1 MQKYQKG
8 LVLIGVI
15 GILLA
20 VVIAV
25 YPGSDSNG
33 QETGVVKASEIE
45 VDTELNTELQEET
58 DQTAKKIALTFD
70 DGPEEGST
78 DVLLDG
84 LKERGVKVT
93 FFVIGNCA
101 ENNPELVKRMDEEG
115 HLVGNHTY
123 SHVDIAHM
131 DDASAIEEIEK
142 TNTIIKEI
150 IGKPTEF
157 VRPPFGAWQENLE
170 QKMDVIPVMWTV
182 DPLDWTT
189 DNVDEIVNKVVTK
202 TEDGDII
209 LLHDCYLTSVQA
221 AFRIIDLLS
230 AQGYEFVTADELIL
244 N

>member
-8 LVLIGVI
+8 LIMIGVI
-15 GILLA
+15 GIMLA

-25 YPGSDSNG
+25 YPESGTG
-33 QETGVVKASEIE
+33 RETDAVKASEIE
-45 VDTELNTELQEET
+45 VDTELNTETQEET

-84 LKERGVKVT
+84 LKERGVKAT
-93 FFVIGNCA
+93 FFVIGKCA
-101 ENNPELVKRMDEEG
+101 ERNPELIKRMDAEG
-115 HLVGNHTY
+115 HLMGNHTY
-123 SHVDIAHM
+123 SHVDIAHL
-131 DDASAIEEIEK
+131 DDASAIEEIEI
-142 TNTIIKEI
+142 TNDIIEEI

-209 LLHDCYLTSVQA
+209 LLHDCYLTSVKA

-230 AQGYEFVTADELIL
+230 AQGYEFVTVDELIL

>member
-8 LVLIGVI
+8 LVLIGI
-15 GILLA
+15 AGILLA

-25 YPGSDSNG
+25 YPGSGSIG
-33 QETGVVKASEIE
+33 QKTDAVKVNEVE
-45 VDTELNTELQEET
+45 VDTELDTEPQGET

-70 DGPEEGST
+70 DGPQEGST

-93 FFVIGNCA
+93 FFVIGKYV
-101 ENNPELVKRMDEEG
+101 EISPELVKRMDAEG

-123 SHVDIAHM
+123 SHVDIAHL
-131 DDASAIEEIEK
+131 DDTSAIEEIET
-142 TNTIIKEI
+142 TNDIIEEI

-209 LLHDCYLTSVQA
+209 LLHDCYLTSVKA
-221 AFRIIDLLS
+221 ALRIIDLLS
-230 AQGYEFVTADELIL
+230 AEGYEFVTVDELIL